1 MRKALILTLALS
13 LAACGDSA
21 PDTPATEPPASANP
35 TPAPEPSQTA
45 DSDTDIALRPI
56 VYDQF
61 SPLIEPGL
69 GCSFEDADGNLLFVA
84 TAPDERDAT
93 AEGVIDSGSGARVVE
108 ADTAG
113 GYNAL
118 VEGGSFTGASE
129 TSVTVTRDGGE
140 GTPEGIET
148 TAWPARLVVRGENSG
163 QRAYDGGQWAC
174 GA

>member
-1 MRKALILTLALS
+1 MKKALILTLALS

-21 PDTPATEPPASANP
+21 PDTPPTEAPASANQ
-35 TPAPEPSQTA
+35 TPAPEPSA
-45 DSDTDIALRPI
+45 NDAPASDIALRPI

-61 SPLIEPGL
+61 SPLIESGL
-69 GCSFEDADGNLLFVA
+69 GCSFEDAGGNLLFVA
-84 TAPDERDAT
+84 TAPDEGGAT

-108 ADTAG
+108 ADRAG
-113 GYNAL
+113 GYSAL

-129 TSVTVTRDGGE
+129 TTVTVTRESGE
-140 GTPEGIET
+140 GTPGEIET
-148 TAWPARLVVRGENSG
+148 TAWPARLVVRGEGGG

>member
-1 MRKALILTLALS
+1 MRNALILTLALS
-13 LAACGDSA
+13 LAACSDGA
-21 PDTPATEPPASANP
+21 PDTPETEASA

-45 DSDTDIALRPI
+45 DSDSDIALRPI
-56 VYDQF
+56 AYDQF

-93 AEGVIDSGSGARVVE
+93 AEGVIDSGGGARVVE
-108 ADTAG
+108 ADATG
-113 GYNAL
+113 GYNSL
-118 VEGGSFTGASE
+118 VEGGSFTGASG
-129 TSVTVTRDGGE
+129 TAVTITRDGGE

-148 TAWPARLVVRGENSG
+148 TAWPARLVVRGEGGG

>member
-21 PDTPATEPPASANP
+21 PDAPATEATA

-45 DSDTDIALRPI
+45 DSDSDIALRPI
-56 VYDQF
+56 AYDQF

-108 ADTAG
+108 ADRAG
-113 GYNAL
+113 GYSAL

-129 TSVTVTRDGGE
+129 TTVTVTRESGE
-140 GTPEGIET
+140 GTPGEIET
-148 TAWPARLVVRGENSG
+148 TAWPARLVVRGEGGG